1 MGDNGKM
8 SNGKARG
15 PSGKTRTLV
24 SRVDDLEKQLLS
36 ARRSS
41 WETAAIL
48 RVIWDFLTEHY
59 GKDGANERL
68 GQAFDDLG
76 GKPEGF
82 GEMTGKGGN

>member
-1 MGDNGKM
+1 M

-59 GKDGANERL
+59 GKDGANDASARRSTTSA
-68 GQAFDDLG
+68 GSRRG
-76 GKPEGF
+76 SGR
-82 GEMTGKGGN
+82 